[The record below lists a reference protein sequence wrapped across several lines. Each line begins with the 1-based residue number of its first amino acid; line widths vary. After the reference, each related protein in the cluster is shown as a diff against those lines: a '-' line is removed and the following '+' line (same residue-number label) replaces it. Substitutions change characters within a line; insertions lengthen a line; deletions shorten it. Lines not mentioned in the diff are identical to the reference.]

1 MISYAADV
9 NMQTIQEEIERCQSV
24 KVHDCKRECG
34 PQILN
39 QIKQELATCSFLGG
53 PTIKEFQY
61 PQIYGFHAH
70 TVGVSN
76 HSARILQ
83 NRSGCSLFTS
93 IYGFPILCS

>member
-1 MISYAADV
+1 
-9 NMQTIQEEIERCQSV
+9 MQTIQEEIENCQSV

-39 QIKQELATCSFLGG
+39 QIKHELATCSFLGG

-70 TVGVSN
+70 TLVSPTIQ
-76 HSARILQ
+76 HVYCGTDHAIVYLLQFMDFPYCARK
-83 NRSGCSLFTS
+83 
-93 IYGFPILCS
+93 